1 MSSCRFPRLA
11 EAFRSARRALCLTL
25 AASLVAAAGAAR
37 AGGPLPW
44 HEWLAAGRLGQ
55 DQVGAIVLPLDGGP
69 PLFAHEAQRPLNP
82 ASTMKLL
89 TTYAALSLLGPDYR
103 WRTEL
108 RLRGPLQDGVLRGD
122 LILRGGG
129 DPKLVIEDLAELMA
143 HMRAAGLQRIDG
155 DLVID
160 DSIYGGDVTGAAFDG
175 DPSQPYNVRP
185 FGALMNFKS
194 TKLVVRPNGRMAEV
208 SFDPALDDI
217 PVDNQIKLVG
227 GPCRHGVAN
236 LMVRDGAQA
245 GAPTVRV
252 AGSYSRACGEQSM
265 FAAVLDHRQFVHAL
279 FKAAWRAAGG
289 QWQGRTRIERN
300 VSQGAPWLVW
310 ESPRTLAD
318 VIYDINKFSN
328 NVMARHVMLQL
339 AAEAGMRPA
348 VEADAARIVWAWLA
362 AQRLRFDELVV
373 DNGSGLSREERTS
386 AEHLARVLRHAA
398 TGPYAD
404 LLRDSLPVVGVD
416 GTMRKRLLGEPIVG
430 RAWVKT
436 GSLNN
441 VRAIAGYVDAA
452 SGKRYALALIVNGPG
467 AAESR
472 PLQDSLLRWVYENG

>member
-1 MSSCRFPRLA
+1 MQDLLS
-11 EAFRSARRALCLTL
+11 RRPLL
-25 AASLVAAAGAAR
+25 AALAVACCLFGALPVQA
-37 AGGPLPW
+37 GPLPW
-44 HEWLAAGRLGQ
+44 QEWLQSGRLGV
-55 DQVGAIVLPLDGGP
+55 DQVGAVVLPIEGGP

-89 TTYAALSLLGPDYR
+89 TTYAALALLGPDYR

-122 LILRGGG
+122 LLLRGGG
-129 DPKLVIEDLAELMA
+129 DPKLVIEDLAELIA
-143 HMRAAGLQRIDG
+143 RMRAAGLQRIEG

-160 DSIYGGDVTGAAFDG
+160 DAIYAGDGGGPAFDG

-194 TKLVVRPNGRMAEV
+194 TRLVVRPAGRLAEI
-208 SFDPALDDI
+208 SFDPALDDVL
-217 PVDNQIKLVG
+217 VDNQVKLVG
-227 GPCRHGVAN
+227 GPCRYGAAG
-236 LMVRDGAQA
+236 LIVRDGAAA
-245 GAPTVRV
+245 GAANVRI

-289 QWQGRTRIERN
+289 QWDGRTRIERN
-300 VSQGAPWLVW
+300 VSRGEPWLVW

-328 NVMARHVMLQL
+328 NVMARQLMLQV
-339 AAEAGMRPA
+339 AAESGMRPA

-362 AQRLRFDELVV
+362 AQHLRFDELVV

-398 TGPYAD
+398 SGPYAD
-404 LLRDSLPVVGVD
+404 LLRESLPVVGVD

-430 RAWVKT
+430 NAWIKT

-441 VRAIAGYVDAA
+441 VRAIAGYVTAV
-452 SGKRYALALIVNGPG
+452 SGKRYAVALIVNGPG
-467 AAESR
+467 AADSR
-472 PLQDSLLRWVYENG
+472 PLQDSLLRWVYDNG